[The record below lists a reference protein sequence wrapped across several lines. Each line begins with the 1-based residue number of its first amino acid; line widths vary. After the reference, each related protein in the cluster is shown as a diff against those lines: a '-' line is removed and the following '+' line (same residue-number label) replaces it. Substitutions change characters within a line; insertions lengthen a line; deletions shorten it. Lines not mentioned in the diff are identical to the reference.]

1 MMMMIMMMND
11 DEGRRIVRTIFA
23 SVLNFTFIDA
33 RMWVNK
39 SPQSVKI
46 WTFFATFIF
55 YRVFSVNARL
65 SFTRSLSVGR

>member
-1 MMMMIMMMND
+1 MMMND

-46 WTFFATFIF
+46 WTFLPRLFFTEFLALM
-55 YRVFSVNARL
+55 RVCL
-65 SFTRSLSVGR
+65 LHGRCRWADNEDVY